1 MPAGRSAPGCPRGV
15 DPFAVPQQAATVQ
28 RVQPGIPLRVGGKL
42 AIDRRVQALHH
53 KATAFM
59 LGNFPHSGPH
69 GIFNAIGQVPAKAEN
84 CRCQCQPPPKHGMAL
99 RCPALRHLRMG
110 HHLPPLYFPR
120 SPCYARQ
127 SKKVSQTPKIFKK
140 SVDKYPTPC
149 YNNTCRRLKSQ
160 PRQSIWGFS
169 SAGRALAWHARGH
182 RFDPGNLH
190 QTKALGNFA
199 GRFSF
204 YIASKPPAGR
214 AAFSI
219 SARSRAY

>member
-1 MPAGRSAPGCPRGV
+1 MCSGTAPQGCGIHCWATSRMAGHMASSMQSA
-15 DPFAVPQQAATVQ
+15 
-28 RVQPGIPLRVGGKL
+28 
-42 AIDRRVQALHH
+42 
-53 KATAFM
+53 
-59 LGNFPHSGPH
+59 
-69 GIFNAIGQVPAKAEN
+69 
-84 CRCQCQPPPKHGMAL
+84 RCQQRQKTAAANASRRQSAAWRL
-99 RCPALRHLRMG
+99 RCPALQHLRMG

-127 SKKVSQTPKIFKK
+127 SKKVSQTPKTFKK
-140 SVDKYPTPC
+140 LVDKYPTPC
-149 YNNTCRRLKSQ
+149 YNNICRRLKSQ

-199 GRFSF
+199 GRFLF
-204 YIASKPPAGR
+204 YIASKPPTGR